1 MRNGKFA
8 VNVTGLKYK
17 IAEGFKNNKK
27 TCFFIFIVAL
37 IGVLTGVFTA
47 INYCNGATLIN
58 FNDFSLCKYLAGE
71 LGSLE
76 LFFSRFLSYTTIL
89 LIVAF
94 SSISVFILPV
104 NFFLIAYRGYLLS
117 LNVSIMVI
125 MYGIGGIMTGLVI
138 ILPCQLISLFLIC
151 TFVCVASNKAHMK
164 KRYGHC
170 NFKLWDKLLIIG
182 LLLTAINVIETL
194 LIYIFSSK
202 VILVI

>member
-104 NFFLIAYRGYLLS
+104 LPGLS
-117 LNVSIMVI
+117 TRPPDILSQRRLRD
-125 MYGIGGIMTGLVI
+125 GTKTERTGS
-138 ILPCQLISLFLIC
+138 QF
-151 TFVCVASNKAHMK
+151 
-164 KRYGHC
+164 
-170 NFKLWDKLLIIG
+170 
-182 LLLTAINVIETL
+182 
-194 LIYIFSSK
+194 
-202 VILVI
+202 